1 MLRRRKQVS
10 SHIQVLKGFF
20 YTLPTCVNPQHRRM
34 RLQMLT
40 VMQVHFIFPGK
51 KDPSED
57 DRKLIRGDE
66 DIETFKNNRVLLSI
80 ADGRLPDERPNYD
93 YFARLLS
100 ADNDIFLRPKQ
111 CWIFVSSSKVTLK
124 EKHVTA
130 EDGTTRKQ
138 ISGYDPDGRRVVGE
152 ADYPHLRLNEDK
164 DYKNMR
170 LNEDRPGILL
180 HEYTRAL
187 TQKESC
193 CVKEISNKWCDRFPE
208 LAEKLGAA
216 LRGARASDERT
227 SRCVLGPCD
236 TFHFEVVLDL
246 HSKQFPSGSELNG
259 VVELSISRPDL
270 QNHRWRT
277 VTTVVKPE
285 SLYLDD
291 SEPDYHDRDSPVDV
305 IASHRAG
312 CTAAAQRGAGGG
324 GGVCDCAVRGSRDT
338 LSVRFPASSWANTLF
353 RLAPFV
359 SAMREE
365 REREREKANKDQR
378 ERPGGASRPRVKQE
392 EANNRNASSSS
403 HRPSSSSPQSSSHQ
417 KRFPA
422 PSGTKKKEL
431 MDLLQG
437 VAMYQEI
444 WSAPNDSI
452 ANRGGGEVKRSN
464 WTRRAVL
471 LWTFVPA
478 HENTDNK
485 GKTTVVPAGTNWR
498 FMSKLDPTSQYHQQR
513 AYLSGPPSVTRD
525 AVMSPNPAYA
535 HHVHAAMHE
544 HFGAA
549 AATPYDQQ
557 QSSSSSTGMCIPTTA
572 AAALSGCTTAAA
584 GGGPGSHLAGLN
596 LLDAAGYV
604 DVDGGLAAPPP
615 TASLQGNAFG
625 HSFDGGAAMV
635 GVGGGGNYH
644 HHHHPPHNNHH
655 SMSFMSDGTTTTGS
669 ESHSQQ
675 QHLSGLLVGLG
686 VGGDPHTAADPF
698 FSGLG
703 GAARGYEDAG
713 PVDCDANL
721 QVWAQGGIQGLADAS
736 QWATAAGSY
745 GGDGHHH
752 HHHHH
757 PVTSSW
763 TDARDL
769 TPAAMAE
776 LRDAAA
782 AVQWGPASPL
792 HHWASGG
799 DDKDAAG
806 AAAAAAL
813 WSSPPPPHSSSNNDN
828 NSGDHLKPHEE
839 QQQQQQ
845 QSGVT
850 DQDHQDAWTAWQ
862 AVEAAGR
869 QQSWGDEEHHGG
881 ATPTATT
888 AVADSHHDGGFSL
901 GTTGLTPMRGSRK
914 RSRAESLDDDDDGGA
929 RDEQESYRV
938 SSMRKLTHH
947 DGSDGGGAAPTAV
960 MGDEYQL

>member
-1 MLRRRKQVS
+1 
-10 SHIQVLKGFF
+10 
-20 YTLPTCVNPQHRRM
+20 
-34 RLQMLT
+34 
-40 VMQVHFIFPGK
+40 MQVHFIFPIK
-51 KDPSED
+51 KDSNED
-57 DRKLIRGDE
+57 DRKLIRDDE

-100 ADNDIFLRPKQ
+100 ADNDVFLRPKQ

-164 DYKNMR
+164 DYKNLR
-170 LNEDRPGILL
+170 LNDDRPSVLL

-193 CVKEISNKWCDRFPE
+193 SVKEISSKWCDRFPE
-208 LAEKLGAA
+208 LAEKLSAA
-216 LRGARASDERT
+216 LGGARASDERT
-227 SRCVLGPCD
+227 SRCVMGPCD

-270 QNHRWRT
+270 HNHRWRT

-312 CTAAAQRGAGGG
+312 CTAAAQRGGGGGG
-324 GGVCDCAVRGSRDT
+324 GGVCDCAARGSRDT

-365 REREREKANKDQR
+365 REQERELERERERENAKKDQR
-378 ERPGGASRPRVKQE
+378 GRPGGASRPRAKQE
-392 EANNRNASSSS
+392 EANNRNAASSS
-403 HRPSSSSPQSSSHQ
+403 HRPSSSSPQSSSHP
-417 KRFPA
+417 KRSPA
-422 PSGTKKKEL
+422 PSGTKKEEL
-431 MDLLQG
+431 IDLLQG

-452 ANRGGGEVKRSN
+452 ANRGGGEGGGGGGKRSN

-471 LWTFVPA
+471 LWTFVPV
-478 HENTDNK
+478 HEKKDKK
-485 GKTTVVPAGTNWR
+485 GKITVVPAGTNWR

-549 AATPYDQQ
+549 AAAPYDQQ
-557 QSSSSSTGMCIPTTA
+557 QSSPSSMGMCMPTTT
-572 AAALSGCTTAAA
+572 ALSGCAAAAA

-604 DVDGGLAAPPP
+604 DVDGGLATPPP
-615 TASLQGNAFG
+615 TAGLQGSAFG
-625 HSFDGGAAMV
+625 HSFDGGPAMV
-635 GVGGGGNYH
+635 GVGGGGNHPHHHH
-644 HHHHPPHNNHH
+644 HHHHPHNNHH
-655 SMSFMSDGTTTTGS
+655 NMSFMSDSTTATGS
-669 ESHSQQ
+669 EPHSQQ
-675 QHLSGLLVGLG
+675 QHQGGALVGVGVG

-698 FSGLG
+698 LSGLG
-703 GAARGYEDAG
+703 GAAGGYEDAG

-721 QVWAQGGIQGLADAS
+721 QAWAQGSMQGLADAS
-736 QWATAAGSY
+736 QWATAAGGY

-752 HHHHH
+752 HPHPHHH
-757 PVTSSW
+757 PLTSSW
-763 TDARDL
+763 ADARGL
-769 TPAAMAE
+769 TPAVMAE

-782 AVQWGPASPL
+782 AVQWGATSPL

-799 DDKDAAG
+799 EDKDAAG
-806 AAAAAAL
+806 AAAAL
-813 WSSPPPPHSSSNNDN
+813 WSSPPPPPHSSSHNNN
-828 NSGDHLKPHEE
+828 NNDHLKTHEQR
-839 QQQQQQ
+839 QQQQH
-845 QSGVT
+845 QSGVA

-869 QQSWGDEEHHGG
+869 QQSWGDEEHHVG
-881 ATPTATT
+881 AAPTATAAAA

-901 GTTGLTPMRGSRK
+901 GTTGLTPPRGSRK
-914 RSRAESLDDDDDGGA
+914 RSRAESLGDDGGGDGGDDGQA
-929 RDEQESYRV
+929 SYRV

-947 DGSDGGGAAPTAV
+947 HGSDGGGAAPTAV

>member
-1 MLRRRKQVS
+1 MFRKRKQVS

-20 YTLPTCVNPQHRRM
+20 RTLPTCVDSQHRRM
-34 RLQMLT
+34 RLQKLT
-40 VMQVHFIFPGK
+40 VILVNFIFPIK
-51 KDPSED
+51 TDSKED
-57 DRKLIRGDE
+57 DRKLTRADE

-100 ADNDIFLRPKQ
+100 ADDDIFLRPKQ

-164 DYKNMR
+164 DYKDLR
-170 LNEDRPGILL
+170 LNDDRPSVLL

-193 CVKEISNKWCDRFPE
+193 SVGELCNKWCDRFPE
-208 LAEKLGAA
+208 LVKKLSAA
-216 LRGARASDERT
+216 LGGARASDERT

-270 QNHRWRT
+270 HNHRWRT

-324 GGVCDCAVRGSRDT
+324 GGGEIVCDCAARGSRDT

-353 RLAPFV
+353 KLAPFV

-365 REREREKANKDQR
+365 RERKLEREKANKDQR
-378 ERPGGASRPRVKQE
+378 ERRGGASRPRAKQE
-392 EANNRNASSSS
+392 EANDRKTSSSSS
-403 HRPSSSSPQSSSHQ
+403 HRPSSSSPQSSSHP
-417 KRFPA
+417 KRSPA
-422 PSGTKKKEL
+422 PSGTKKEEL
-431 MDLLQG
+431 IELLRG

-452 ANRGGGEVKRSN
+452 ANRRGGKRSN

-485 GKTTVVPAGTNWR
+485 GKTTVVSAGTNWR

-557 QSSSSSTGMCIPTTA
+557 QSSSSSSMGMCIPTTTA
-572 AAALSGCTTAAA
+572 AAAGLSGCAAVAA

-604 DVDGGLAAPPP
+604 DVAGGLATPPP
-615 TASLQGNAFG
+615 TASLHGSGFG
-625 HSFDGGAAMV
+625 QSFDGGPAMV
-635 GVGGGGNYH
+635 GVGGGGNH

-655 SMSFMSDGTTTTGS
+655 NMSFMSDSTTAAGS

-675 QHLSGLLVGLG
+675 QHQGGALVGVG

-698 FSGLG
+698 LSGLG
-703 GAARGYEDAG
+703 GAAGGYEDAG
-713 PVDCDANL
+713 PADCDANL
-721 QVWAQGGIQGLADAS
+721 QVWAHGGMQGLADTS
-736 QWATAAGSY
+736 QWATAAGGY
-745 GGDGHHH
+745 GGDGGHHH
-752 HHHHH
+752 HHTL
-757 PVTSSW
+757 TSSW

-782 AVQWGPASPL
+782 AVQWGATSPL

-799 DDKDAAG
+799 EDRD
-806 AAAAAAL
+806 AAAAAL
-813 WSSPPPPHSSSNNDN
+813 WPSPPPPHNSSSNNH
-828 NSGDHLKPHEE
+828 DHLKTREH
-839 QQQQQQ
+839 QQQQQH

-869 QQSWGDEEHHGG
+869 QQSWGDEEHR
-881 ATPTATT
+881 
-888 AVADSHHDGGFSL
+888 DGGFSL
-901 GTTGLTPMRGSRK
+901 GTTGLTPPRGSRK
-914 RSRAESLDDDDDGGA
+914 RSRAESLDDDDDGGGGHDGQA
-929 RDEQESYRV
+929 SYRV

-947 DGSDGGGAAPTAV
+947 HGSDGGGAAPTAV
-960 MGDEYQL
+960 MGDEYEL

>member
-1 MLRRRKQVS
+1 
-10 SHIQVLKGFF
+10 
-20 YTLPTCVNPQHRRM
+20 
-34 RLQMLT
+34 
-40 VMQVHFIFPGK
+40 MQVHFIFPSE
-51 KDPSED
+51 KDSKAD
-57 DRKLIRGDE
+57 NRKLIRDDE
-66 DIETFKNNRVLLSI
+66 EVESFKNNRVLISI

-170 LNEDRPGILL
+170 LNDDRPSVLL

-193 CVKEISNKWCDRFPE
+193 CVKEIPNKWCDRFPE
-208 LAEKLGAA
+208 LAEKLRAA
-216 LRGARASDERT
+216 LGGARASDERASDERT
-227 SRCVLGPCD
+227 SRCVMGPCD

-270 QNHRWRT
+270 HNHRWRT

-305 IASHRAG
+305 IPSHRAG
-312 CTAAAQRGAGGG
+312 CTAAAHRGGG
-324 GGVCDCAVRGSRDT
+324 GGVCDCAARGSRDT

-353 RLAPFV
+353 KLAPFV

-365 REREREKANKDQR
+365 REQEREREREKERELQREHPNKDQR
-378 ERPGGASRPRVKQE
+378 ERPSGASRLRAKRE
-392 EANNRNASSSS
+392 EANNHNASSPSR
-403 HRPSSSSPQSSSHQ
+403 RPSSSSPQSSSHT
-417 KRFPA
+417 KRSAA

-431 MDLLQG
+431 IDLLQD
-437 VAMYQEI
+437 VTMYQEI
-444 WSAPNDSI
+444 WSAPNGCI
-452 ANRGGGEVKRSN
+452 ANRGGGGGGGKRSN

-478 HENTDNK
+478 HENTDKK
-485 GKTTVVPAGTNWR
+485 GKVTAVPAGTNWR
-498 FMSKLDPTSQYHQQR
+498 FMSKLDATSQYHQRR
-513 AYLSGPPSVTRD
+513 AYLSGPPSASRD

-549 AATPYDQQ
+549 TATPYDQQ
-557 QSSSSSTGMCIPTTA
+557 QSSSTSSMGMRIQTTDA
-572 AAALSGCTTAAA
+572 AAALSGCAAATA
-584 GGGPGSHLAGLN
+584 GGGPRSHLTSLN

-604 DVDGGLAAPPP
+604 DVDGGLATPPP
-615 TASLQGNAFG
+615 SASLQGGAFG
-625 HSFDGGAAMV
+625 HSFDGGPAMV
-635 GVGGGGNYH
+635 GVGGAGNH
-644 HHHHPPHNNHH
+644 DHHPHHN
-655 SMSFMSDGTTTTGS
+655 MSFMSDSTTATGS
-669 ESHSQQ
+669 ESHPQQ
-675 QHLSGLLVGLG
+675 QHQGGALVGVSVS
-686 VGGDPHTAADPF
+686 VGGGPHAAADPF
-698 FSGLG
+698 LSGLG
-703 GAARGYEDAG
+703 GAAGAYEDAG

-721 QVWAQGGIQGLADAS
+721 HAWAQGGMQGLADTS
-736 QWATAAGSY
+736 QWATAAGGY
-745 GGDGHHH
+745 CGDGHHH
-752 HHHHH
+752 HRHPHLHHHHH
-757 PVTSSW
+757 PVAPSW
-763 TDARDL
+763 TDTRDL
-769 TPAAMAE
+769 TPTAMAE

-782 AVQWGPASPL
+782 AVQWGATSPL
-792 HHWASGG
+792 HPWATG
-799 DDKDAAG
+799 DENKDA

-813 WSSPPPPHSSSNNDN
+813 
-828 NSGDHLKPHEE
+828 
-839 QQQQQQ
+839 
-845 QSGVT
+845 
-850 DQDHQDAWTAWQ
+850 WQ

-869 QQSWGDEEHHGG
+869 QQPWGDEEHDGG
-881 ATPTATT
+881 ATPTATA
-888 AVADSHHDGGFSL
+888 AVADSHQDGGFSL
-901 GTTGLTPMRGSRK
+901 GTTELTPLRGSRK
-914 RSRAESLDDDDDGGA
+914 RSRAESLDDDGGGGGSHDG
-929 RDEQESYRV
+929 QVSYRV
-938 SSMRKLTHH
+938 SSMRKLTHRH
-947 DGSDGGGAAPTAV
+947 DSDGGGAAPTVV
-960 MGDEYQL
+960 MGNEYQL

>member
-1 MLRRRKQVS
+1 
-10 SHIQVLKGFF
+10 
-20 YTLPTCVNPQHRRM
+20 
-34 RLQMLT
+34 
-40 VMQVHFIFPGK
+40 MQVHFIFPSK
-51 KDPSED
+51 KDSNED
-57 DRKLIRGDE
+57 DRKLIRDDE
-66 DIETFKNNRVLLSI
+66 NIESFKNNRVLLSI

-93 YFARLLS
+93 YFACLLS
-100 ADNDIFLRPKQ
+100 ADDDIFLRPKQ

-164 DYKNMR
+164 DYKNLR
-170 LNEDRPGILL
+170 PNDDRPSVLL

-193 CVKEISNKWCDRFPE
+193 SAKEISDRWRDRFPE

-216 LRGARASDERT
+216 LVGGGARASDERT

-236 TFHFEVVLDL
+236 TLHFEVVLDL

-259 VVELSISRPDL
+259 VVELSVSRPDL
-270 QNHRWRT
+270 HNHRWRT

-291 SEPDYHDRDSPVDV
+291 SEPDYHDRDGPVDV

-312 CTAAAQRGAGGG
+312 CTAAAQRRGG
-324 GGVCDCAVRGSRDT
+324 GGVCDCAARGSRDT

-365 REREREKANKDQR
+365 RELEREREREHAKTDKL
-378 ERPGGASRPRVKQE
+378 ERPGGTSRARAKQE
-392 EANNRNASSSS
+392 EANNRNASLSSQ
-403 HRPSSSSPQSSSHQ
+403 RPSSPPPQPSSHA
-417 KRFPA
+417 KRSPA
-422 PSGTKKKEL
+422 PSGTKKQEL
-431 MDLLQG
+431 MDLLEG

-444 WSAPNDSI
+444 WSAPDDSI
-452 ANRGGGEVKRSN
+452 ANRGGGGGKRSS

-478 HENTDNK
+478 HEKTDSK

-498 FMSKLDPTSQYHQQR
+498 FMSKLDPTSQYHQRR
-513 AYLSGPPSVTRD
+513 AYLSGPPSASRD

-549 AATPYDQQ
+549 TAAAAPYDQQ
-557 QSSSSSTGMCIPTTA
+557 QQPPSSSMAICIPSTTT
-572 AAALSGCTTAAA
+572 AAALSGCVAA
-584 GGGPGSHLAGLN
+584 GGPGSHLTGLN

-604 DVDGGLAAPPP
+604 DVDGGLATPPP
-615 TASLQGNAFG
+615 PAGLQGSAYSHG
-625 HSFDGGAAMV
+625 FDGGHAMV
-635 GVGGGGNYH
+635 GGVGGGNNHHRGSIGGSSADSSVGVSAVLH
-644 HHHHPPHNNHH
+644 HHHHPHSHHNL
-655 SMSFMSDGTTTTGS
+655 SFMSDSTVTTGS
-669 ESHSQQ
+669 ESHPQQ
-675 QHLSGLLVGLG
+675 QHQGGALVGLG
-686 VGGDPHTAADPF
+686 VGGEPHTAAADPF
-698 FSGLG
+698 LSGLG
-703 GAARGYEDAG
+703 GGAAGGYEDAG
-713 PVDCDANL
+713 PVDCDGSL
-721 QVWAQGGIQGLADAS
+721 QAWAQGGMQAFADAS
-736 QWATAAGSY
+736 QWAAAGGGY
-745 GGDGHHH
+745 GGDRHHPHHHHRSH

-757 PVTSSW
+757 PVASSW
-763 TDARDL
+763 ADTPDL

-782 AVQWGPASPL
+782 AVQWGAASPS
-792 HHWASGG
+792 HHWAPGG
-799 DDKDAAG
+799 EDKG
-806 AAAAAAL
+806 AAAAL
-813 WSSPPPPHSSSNNDN
+813 WSSPPPHGSGSNNDN
-828 NSGDHLKPHEE
+828 DHPKPHEH
-839 QQQQQQ
+839 QG
-845 QSGVT
+845 GVA
-850 DQDHQDAWTAWQ
+850 DQDAWAAWQ

-869 QQSWGDEEHHGG
+869 QQPWGDEEHHGG
-881 ATPTATT
+881 GATPTATA

-901 GTTGLTPMRGSRK
+901 GAAGLTPLRGGRK
-914 RSRAESLDDDDDGGA
+914 RSRAESLDGDDGGGGG
-929 RDEQESYRV
+929 RDGQASYRV

-947 DGSDGGGAAPTAV
+947 HASDGAGAAPTAV
-960 MGDEYQL
+960 MGDEYQV

>member
-1 MLRRRKQVS
+1 
-10 SHIQVLKGFF
+10 
-20 YTLPTCVNPQHRRM
+20 
-34 RLQMLT
+34 
-40 VMQVHFIFPGK
+40 MQVHFIFPC
-51 KDPSED
+51 KDSNED
-57 DRKLIRGDE
+57 DRKLIRDKN
-66 DIETFKNNRVLLSI
+66 IESFKNNRVLLSI

-164 DYKNMR
+164 DYKNLR
-170 LNEDRPGILL
+170 LDDDRPSVLL

-193 CVKEISNKWCDRFPE
+193 SAKEISDRWRDRFPE

-216 LRGARASDERT
+216 LSGGGARASDERT

-236 TFHFEVVLDL
+236 TLHFEAVLDL

-259 VVELSISRPDL
+259 VVELSVSRPDL
-270 QNHRWRT
+270 HNHRWRT

-291 SEPDYHDRDSPVDV
+291 GEPDYHDRDSPVDV

-312 CTAAAQRGAGGG
+312 CTAAAQRGG
-324 GGVCDCAVRGSRDT
+324 GGVCDCAARGGRDT
-338 LSVRFPASSWANTLF
+338 LSIRFPASSWANTLF

-359 SAMREE
+359 SATREERELE
-365 REREREKANKDQR
+365 REREREHAKKDKL
-378 ERPGGASRPRVKQE
+378 ERPGGKSRPRAKQE

-403 HRPSSSSPQSSSHQ
+403 QRPSSSPPQSSSHA
-417 KRFPA
+417 KRSPA
-422 PSGTKKKEL
+422 PSGTKRRGL
-431 MDLLQG
+431 MDLLED

-444 WSAPNDSI
+444 WSAPNDGI
-452 ANRGGGEVKRSN
+452 ASGGGGSKRSS

-478 HENTDNK
+478 HEKTDSK

-513 AYLSGPPSVTRD
+513 AYLSGPPS
-525 AVMSPNPAYA
+525 
-535 HHVHAAMHE
+535 
-544 HFGAA
+544 
-549 AATPYDQQ
+549 
-557 QSSSSSTGMCIPTTA
+557 TTA
-572 AAALSGCTTAAA
+572 AVALSGCTAA
-584 GGGPGSHLAGLN
+584 GEPGSHLAGLN

-604 DVDGGLAAPPP
+604 DVDGGLATPPP
-615 TASLQGNAFG
+615 TVNLQGSAYA
-625 HSFDGGAAMV
+625 HSFDGGHAMV
-635 GVGGGGNYH
+635 GGVGGGNGRHRGSIGGSSADSSVGVGAVLHH
-644 HHHHPPHNNHH
+644 HHHHPHPHSHH
-655 SMSFMSDGTTTTGS
+655 NLSFMSDSTTATGS
-669 ESHSQQ
+669 ESHPQQ
-675 QHLSGLLVGLG
+675 QHQGGTLVGLG
-686 VGGDPHTAADPF
+686 VGGDSHTAAADPF
-698 FSGLG
+698 LSGLG
-703 GAARGYEDAG
+703 GAAGGYEDAG
-713 PVDCDANL
+713 PVDCDGDL
-721 QVWAQGGIQGLADAS
+721 QAWAQGGIQGLADAS
-736 QWATAAGSY
+736 QWATAAGGY
-745 GGDGHHH
+745 GGDGHRHHHRPH

-763 TDARDL
+763 ADTPDL

-782 AVQWGPASPL
+782 AVQWGAASPS

-799 DDKDAAG
+799 EDKG
-806 AAAAAAL
+806 AAAAL
-813 WSSPPPPHSSSNNDN
+813 WSSPPPHGSGNDN
-828 NSGDHLKPHEE
+828 NDHPKPHE
-839 QQQQQQ
+839 QQQHR
-845 QSGVT
+845 GDVT
-850 DQDHQDAWTAWQ
+850 DQDAWTAWQ

-869 QQSWGDEEHHGG
+869 QQPWGDEEHHGG
-881 ATPTATT
+881 VTPTATA
-888 AVADSHHDGGFSL
+888 AVVDSRHDGSFSL
-901 GTTGLTPMRGSRK
+901 GTAGLTPLRGGRK
-914 RSRAESLDDDDDGGA
+914 RSRAESLDGDDDRGGGRRDGQA
-929 RDEQESYRV
+929 SYRV

-947 DGSDGGGAAPTAV
+947 HGSDGAGAAPTAV
-960 MGDEYQL
+960 MGEEYQL